1 MAGRKEKWLLGG
13 IRRLLNAM
21 ARMSKRQAGAL
32 GYYLLSKPRRAA
44 DEPLSDEF
52 MQTAERHTVVMD
64 GIKLQCFHWPGR
76 GPSVL
81 LLHGWESNS
90 GRWFAFFEP
99 LRQAGYSIYAFDA
112 PAHGRSGGSRF
123 TALMYAEALD
133 AYLDHLG
140 FAPDY
145 WIGHSAGGMAAIL
158 YLTEMQPQY
167 EPDQLISLAVPGELE
182 NFIDKFCDVI
192 GVHDRVKRGI
202 DDQFRRKLDVSYSDI
217 SFVNYVKKLRVPGLI
232 VHDECDDLAPIDGAY
247 QMHANWA
254 GSSLITTRD
263 CGHSLSGEL
272 VPAMVLEYLRHCR
285 VARRRVS

>member
-1 MAGRKEKWLLGG
+1 MAGRKEKFVIGS
-13 IRRLLNAM
+13 IRRLLNGT
-21 ARMSKRQAGAL
+21 ARMSRRQAGAL

-52 MQTAERHTVVMD
+52 MRAAKQYTVD
-64 GIKLQCFHWPGR
+64 ANGTKLQCYHWPGK

-123 TALMYAEALD
+123 NVRMYADALK
-133 AYLDHLG
+133 AYLDHHA
-140 FAPDY
+140 FSPDF

-158 YLTEMQPQY
+158 NLTEGTPAY
-167 EPDQLISLAVPGELE
+167 EPAQLISLAVPGELE
-182 NFIDKFCDVI
+182 NFIDKFCDFL
-192 GVHDRVKRGI
+192 GVHEKVKLGI
-202 DDQFRRKLDVSYSDI
+202 DDQFRRKLDVSYSEV
-217 SFVNYVKKLRVPGLI
+217 SFINYVKHLRVPGLI
-232 VHDECDDLAPIDGAY
+232 VHDECDELAPITGAY
-247 QMHANWA
+247 RMHENWA

-263 CGHSLSGEL
+263 CGHSLTGDL
-272 VPAMVLEYLRHCR
+272 IPAMVLEYMRHCR
-285 VARRRVS
+285 VGR